1 MHILHSV
8 QNLHSDFR
16 YFRQPGRARV
26 FSHLT
31 TISCALPSLSPLH
44 PGKKDPG
51 RILFRSPCQ
60 KTSFRFMVYFL
71 KPEIQ
76 RAPLSGFFQWQPD
89 AGVAKITPY
98 RNQIALCEK
107 CFNGRG
113 ISRQNSRSVIF
124 LLVRVNESAD
134 CASCSPRTYG

>member
-16 YFRQPGRARV
+16 YFRQPGRPRV
-26 FSHLT
+26 FSHRAT
-31 TISCALPSLSPLH
+31 TSCAFPSPLTLH
-44 PGKKDPG
+44 PGKKDPR
-51 RILFRSPCQ
+51 RILFRSTCQ
-60 KTSFRFMVYFL
+60 KTSFRFMVYFR

-76 RAPLSGFFQWQPD
+76 RVPLSGFFQWQPD

-98 RNQIALCEK
+98 RNQIALREK
-107 CFNGRG
+107 QTGGRG

-124 LLVRVNESAD
+124 LSVRVNESAD